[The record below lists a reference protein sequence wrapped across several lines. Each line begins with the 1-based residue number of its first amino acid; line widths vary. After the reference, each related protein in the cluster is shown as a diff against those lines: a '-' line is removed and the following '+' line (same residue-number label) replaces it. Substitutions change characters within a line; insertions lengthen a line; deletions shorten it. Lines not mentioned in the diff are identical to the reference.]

1 MTDHIAM
8 YAASLGM
15 QIKPRTILVEGTSD
29 VALLRL
35 VSSLE
40 KKLSGKDL
48 FGDFAIVAAGER
60 DQGGVNGLLRELIA
74 FRGMARTFL
83 QSNGKPV
90 YRFVGLFDNDRA
102 GRRAIDTARDLDS
115 SILEYK
121 DVFRLMP
128 VMPEPGNLD
137 PRTVA
142 AVFARSNEPYKGLD
156 WELEDLVSEELIR
169 AFDDE
174 HYGAVKERNVLLDK
188 THHEF
193 TRDGKAQLHRFVKLH
208 GMREDLLKV
217 VELIHALR
225 CYLNLP
231 SLR

>member
-1 MTDHIAM
+1 M

-15 QIKPRTILVEGTSD
+15 QIKHRTILVEGTSD
-29 VALLRL
+29 IALLGL

-40 KKLSGKDL
+40 KKLSGKEL

-60 DQGGVNGLLRELIA
+60 DQGGVNGVVRELIA

-83 QSNGKPV
+83 QPNGKPV

-102 GRRAIDTARDLDS
+102 GKRAIATARDLDS

-137 PRTVA
+137 PGTVA
-142 AVFARSNEPYKGLD
+142 AAFTRSNEAYKGLD
-156 WELEDLVSEELIR
+156 WELEDLISADLIN
-169 AFDDE
+169 AFADE
-174 HYGAVKERNVLLDK
+174 HYGAIKERNIIADK

-193 TRDGKAQLHRFVKLH
+193 TRDGKAQLHRFVKRH
-208 GMREDLLKV
+208 GMRDDLLKV